1 MKDSNQSGIW
11 TIGLAIF
18 SMLFGAGNIIYPI
31 KCGVVAGSQ
40 NFIGVAGFI
49 LTGVFLPII
58 GLVAMILFDGNYKR
72 FFNRLGKIPGAI
84 AILYCML
91 ILGPLIAMPRCITV
105 PFEML
110 KTFMPGIN
118 LPLFSIL
125 FAITTFLMTYKES
138 KILSLL
144 GNVVSPML
152 LASLAIIAGKGLWQ
166 AEHVTEQTMPTTTVF
181 IEQLTHGFQTLDLLG
196 GLFFA
201 YIVLRILK
209 SNRSSEQV
217 KTKDLAMISLKS
229 GLIAGIL
236 LMLVYV
242 AFSYLGAYYADLVTV
257 DMNGAEMFRIIS
269 LHILNKHSIFIIM
282 MAVLM
287 ACLST
292 ITALA
297 AVFAEY
303 LHHELFNKKLN
314 YVTCLILTMV
324 VTTVISNFGLSNILH
339 YSMPIILIGYPI
351 ITAITICNLA
361 YVLFEFEYIKLPVAL
376 SALVT
381 TSMMLYF

>member
-31 KCGVVAGSQ
+31 KCGVVTGSQ

-49 LTGVFLPII
+49 LTGVFLPIF
-58 GLVAMILFDGNYKR
+58 GLVAMILFDGNYKK
-72 FFNRLGKIPGAI
+72 FFNRIGKVPGAI

-110 KTFMPGIN
+110 KPFMQGMN

-144 GNVVSPML
+144 GNVISPIL
-152 LASLAIIAGKGLWQ
+152 LGSLAIIAGKGLWQ
-166 AEHVTEQTMPTTTVF
+166 ADHLTEQTIPTTTVF
-181 IEQLTHGFQTLDLLG
+181 LEQLTHGFQTLDLLG

-209 SNRSSEQV
+209 SNRTSEQV
-217 KTKDLAMISLKS
+217 KTKDLAMTSLQS
-229 GLIAGIL
+229 GFIAGIL

-242 AFSYLGAYYADLVTV
+242 AFSYLGAYYADLVTT

-269 LHILNKHSIFIIM
+269 LNILNKHSIFVIM

-303 LHHELFNKKLN
+303 IHHELFNKKLS
-314 YVTCLILTMV
+314 YVACLTLTMV
-324 VTTVISNFGLSNILH
+324 VATVISNFGLSNILH

-351 ITAITICNLA
+351 ITAITICNLG
-361 YVLFEFEYIKLPVAL
+361 YVLFGFEYIKLPVAL
-376 SALVT
+376 TALVT